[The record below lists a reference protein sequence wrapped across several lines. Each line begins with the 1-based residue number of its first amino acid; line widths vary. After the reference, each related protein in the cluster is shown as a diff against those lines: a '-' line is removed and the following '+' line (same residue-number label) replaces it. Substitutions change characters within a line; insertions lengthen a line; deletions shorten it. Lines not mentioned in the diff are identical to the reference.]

1 MNKLKTLKTW
11 MDTRSLKFKLWTYF
25 VLFAGMII
33 VILWLLQIVLLN
45 TYYKTMKTREI
56 KKIGNQ
62 LVSEY
67 GQDYFEDLIYR
78 TSFKDGMIIQV
89 LNEQGIPILPVN
101 SFEDVRPPRINPTI
115 VLQFIQKLSESED
128 GRVLYTVEDFRLRAP
143 TVVYGAVLPTE
154 GDEPLYLYINGILE
168 PIDST
173 ISVLKDQLIIVTIIS
188 LLLAIA
194 LSFLIAS
201 KVSRPI
207 TKLTNAA
214 SILAEGNYDVVFENG
229 DYTEINKL
237 ADTLN
242 YTTQE
247 LSKTEAVRRDFI
259 ASVSHD
265 LKTPL
270 TLIKSYAEMIRD
282 ISGNQAE
289 KRNAHLKV
297 IVDETNRLT
306 ELVND
311 ILSLSQLQSGMIEMK
326 YHFFDIGKTTKNI
339 LKLFQVL
346 SEKDGYVFTLDCD
359 ENTVVMGDE
368 RKMEQVIYN
377 LISNAVNFTGE
388 DHKIMIRIKE
398 EEEDIRWEVQDTG
411 PGIKEED
418 LRHIWERYYRSSEK
432 THQRTVVGTG
442 VGLSIVKNILMAH
455 EASFGID
462 STVGKGSRFWF
473 SLKKSAKK

>member
-1 MNKLKTLKTW
+1 
-11 MDTRSLKFKLWTYF
+11 MDTKSLKFKLWTYF
-25 VLFAGMII
+25 IVFAGMI
-33 VILWLLQIVLLN
+33 VAILWLLQIVLLN
-45 TYYKTMKTREI
+45 TYYKKMKTREI

-62 LVSEY
+62 LVNEY
-67 GQDYFEDLIYR
+67 GQDHFEDLIYR

-89 LNEQGIPILPVN
+89 LDERGVPILPVT
-101 SFEDVRPPRINPTI
+101 SFDEMRPPRINPT
-115 VLQFIQKLSESED
+115 VVFQFIQKLSASED

-143 TVVYGAVLPTE
+143 TVVYGAVLPTD
-154 GDEPLYLYINGILE
+154 GDELLYLYINGILE

-194 LSFLIAS
+194 LSFLIAW

-297 IVDETNRLT
+297 IVDETDRLT

-346 SEKDGYVFTLDCD
+346 SEKDGYIFTLDCD

-377 LISNAVNFTGE
+377 LISNAVNFTGK

-442 VGLSIVKNILMAH
+442 VGLSIVKNILMVH